1 MIMEAIIV
9 FLFVICIALF
19 FKVMSWR
26 DEKRE
31 QHRCCSGKGY

>member
-31 QHRCCSGKGY
+31 QHAR

>member
-1 MIMEAIIV
+1 MDTIFV

-19 FKVMSWR
+19 FMLIDMR

-31 QHRCCSGKGY
+31 RKQQKIIK